1 MGDMKSAYDRA
12 MERAGKLGSLSP
24 EEMKKQEEERLLT
37 VGRAV
42 ADKYLTHG
50 STQVLTG
57 DIERLRAEDRD
68 TVARGARLGLAQSIS
83 FDKVVTPD
91 TIEKVAAGLKA
102 LVTGNT
108 DMIDKLIGEVKGLL
122 EEMEAELDRTYSSEF
137 SRLEGERRGLLDR
150 IGISGSAVAG
160 VNAEGSSTW
169 QQIEDGIRTQYNANL
184 GPVKKKLVEAVM

>member
-160 VNAEGSSTW
+160 VNVEGSSTW